1 MKPYAESFYKS
12 KAWEKTR
19 KAYAKSVGNLCEMCG
34 AKGIVKAGD
43 IVHHKTHISPD
54 NISEPNITLSWDNLM
69 LVCRDCHAQLH
80 EQSKKRYIIN
90 EDGSVTVKQEAV

>member
-1 MKPYAESFYKS
+1 MLIRHGSYISVYCNLSE
-12 KAWEKTR
+12 TR
-19 KAYAKSVGNLCEMCG
+19 LK
-34 AKGIVKAGD
+34 KGDKVKAGD

-69 LVCRDCHAQLH
+69 LVCRECHAQLH